1 MSILARYLMRTVLG
15 YTALVMTILLILC
28 GLYLFMNQQDDIGVG
43 NYQTADAFVFM
54 LLNLPQY
61 AFEMLPIGALIGS
74 LLGLGNLARSSELVV
89 MRTSG
94 TSLYRMSAWVASAGV
109 MLAVLTWVVGDY
121 VAPSLQ
127 EQAQQRKTFAKFNQV
142 VTAGDRSAWAKEGN
156 TFISVQQQ
164 RGNNHFGGL
173 FAFEFDDQRHL
184 KRMFKADSARL
195 QAGNRWRLDN
205 FAESSFEGDRVTA
218 VRKPTAEFETTLS
231 SDFLGLAMVEPA
243 SMSGMALY
251 NYVQHLHS
259 NGMDARA
266 YETEFWARI
275 ARTVALVLAGCW
287 RCPSRW
293 DRCGPPARARGRS
306 SASWSARHFFCWPT
320 CSKTADRCSICRR
333 WWWPGRPRRC
343 WHWSPAWR
351 SIARDNGSHDAPPGI
366 RSLRNC
372 ASADGERVR
381 SLAARSAAAG
391 IA

>member
-1 MSILARYLMRTVLG
+1 MNILARYLMRTVVG

-43 NYQTADAFVFM
+43 NYQTSDAFVFM

-61 AFEMLPIGALIGS
+61 AFELLPIAALIGS

-109 MLAVLTWVVGDY
+109 MLALVTWVIGDY

-164 RGNNHFGGL
+164 RADNHFGGL

-205 FAESSFEGDRVTA
+205 FAQSSFDGNRVIP
-218 VRKPTAEFETTLS
+218 VRKPTAEFETKLS
-231 SDFLGLAMVEPA
+231 SDFLGLAMVEPE
-243 SMSGMALY
+243 SLSGMALY
-251 NYVQHLHS
+251 RYVQHLHS
-259 NGMDARA
+259 NGVDARA

-275 ARTVALVLAGCW
+275 ARTVALVLVVVLAV
-287 RCPSRW
+287 PISL
-293 DRCGPPARARGRS
+293 GPLRSTGTGARAVVGILVGAAFFLLANVLENGGQVFNLSPLVVAWAPTALLALVTSVAIYR
-306 SASWSARHFFCWPT
+306 AR
-320 CSKTADRCSICRR
+320 
-333 WWWPGRPRRC
+333 
-343 WHWSPAWR
+343 
-351 SIARDNGSHDAPPGI
+351 
-366 RSLRNC
+366 
-372 ASADGERVR
+372 
-381 SLAARSAAAG
+381 
-391 IA
+391 